1 MQLEQYIAVCP
12 IPLTVCLAPMYCGSF
27 PLGDMSCWKLEVF
40 AKLCNLCPDGYK
52 LCLSDLGSSGPL
64 RSHRRVRAPSLLV
77 HAGDAGLHELDTDAT
92 KPANMK
98 GMRMKETGEQIA
110 RSWL

>member
-1 MQLEQYIAVCP
+1 M
-12 IPLTVCLAPMYCGSF
+12 
-27 PLGDMSCWKLEVF
+27 
-40 AKLCNLCPDGYK
+40 
-52 LCLSDLGSSGPL
+52 
-64 RSHRRVRAPSLLV
+64 
-77 HAGDAGLHELDTDAT
+77 GDAGLHELDTDAT